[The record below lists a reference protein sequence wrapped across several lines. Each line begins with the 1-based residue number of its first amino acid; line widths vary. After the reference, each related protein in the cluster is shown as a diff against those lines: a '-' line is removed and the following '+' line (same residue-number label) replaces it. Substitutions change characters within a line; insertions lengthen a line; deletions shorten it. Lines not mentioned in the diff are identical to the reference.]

1 MKQEEKRRERRE
13 GKKGKGKGKGERV
26 ERGKG
31 AEESSSEHLG
41 CREAE
46 KKKYPTPSLPAPGR
60 WTRIHIHERKAEKE
74 SAVRWHRTH
83 TVMGCCVAGAGK
95 GSPWHG

>member
-46 KKKYPTPSLPAPGR
+46 KKKISNSIPPSPRALDTDSHP
-60 WTRIHIHERKAEKE
+60 
-74 SAVRWHRTH
+74 
-83 TVMGCCVAGAGK
+83 
-95 GSPWHG
+95 

>member
-46 KKKYPTPSLPAPGR
+46 KKNIQLHPSQPQ
-60 WTRIHIHERKAEKE
+60 
-74 SAVRWHRTH
+74 
-83 TVMGCCVAGAGK
+83 GAG
-95 GSPWHG
+95 HGFTSMKERQRKKAPSGGTAHTR